1 MIDELVAGIKN
12 AMERGYSAE
21 QAAQSFTNAGY
32 NPAEVREAVNI
43 LTRGATAIVE
53 NTPSGP
59 AIKQKPVQQKQ
70 QSSMETGQQALQQN
84 PLVNKPAHPGRRKL
98 IIALVILLII
108 LIGGLI
114 TLIVLRDTL
123 LSLLSGKA

>member
-12 AMERGYSAE
+12 AMERGYSVE
-21 QAAQSFTNAGY
+21 QASQSFVNAGY

-53 NTPSGP
+53 NTPSSP
-59 AIKQKPVQQKQ
+59 VIQQKPIQQKQ
-70 QSSMETGQQALQQN
+70 QSVQMETGQQAFQQN
-84 PLVNKPAHPGRRKL
+84 PLIQKKPSSKRKI
-98 IIALVILLII
+98 IIALIILLII

-114 TLIVLRDTL
+114 MLIIFRDSI
-123 LSLLSGKA
+123 LSFLSGKA

>member
-32 NPAEVREAVNI
+32 NPAEVREAVNV

-53 NTPSGP
+53 NTSSGP
-59 AIKQKPVQQKQ
+59 AIQQKPFPGNNQPSKPQE
-70 QSSMETGQQALQQN
+70 SAQQALQQN
-84 PLVNKPAHPGRRKL
+84 SLLNKPAHPGRRKL

-114 TLIVLRDTL
+114 TLIVLRDSIL
-123 LSLLSGKA
+123 